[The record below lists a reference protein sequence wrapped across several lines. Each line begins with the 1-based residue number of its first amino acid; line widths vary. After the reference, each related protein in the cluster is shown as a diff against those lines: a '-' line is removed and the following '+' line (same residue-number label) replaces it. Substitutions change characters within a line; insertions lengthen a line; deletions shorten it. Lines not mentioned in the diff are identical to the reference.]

1 MFKVVAEARHEPS
14 DCIHG
19 LTSPVCK
26 GEAGRMRFIKCGLG
40 FIFFHFSILQGQQF
54 RVSSHRVIRM
64 QVIQRITMPTRI
76 SRGDSDLRCCTL
88 VAVW

>member
-26 GEAGRMRFIKCGLG
+26 GEAGRMRFINWGLG
-40 FIFFHFSILQGQQF
+40 FISFHFSILQGQQF
-54 RVSSHRVIRM
+54 RVSSHRVTRM
-64 QVIQRITMPTRI
+64 LVIQRITMPATI
-76 SRGDSDLRCCTL
+76 SRGESDLRCCIMI
-88 VAVW
+88 AVW